1 MSTKSD
7 TATVKRVGVSLV
19 DGDPDVRHAR
29 QLMLRSEDYDVSS
42 YTTCAGLLADPA
54 SRSDACIVVD
64 VSMRDGDGLTFLRE
78 MRASGWHGRA
88 ILLDGED
95 PTGKLSREASLHGD
109 QVHDRDIGDRQL
121 ARAVEAAAT
130 KKPHPTS

>member
-1 MSTKSD
+1 MSAKNE
-7 TATVKRVGVSLV
+7 TATVKRAGVSLV

-29 QLMLRSEDYDVSS
+29 QLMLRSENYDVSS

-95 PTGKLSREASLHGD
+95 PTGKLAREASLHGD